1 MIQLKY
7 KNWDEV
13 SIDKYE
19 EILQASEQQD
29 DLARTVGIL
38 ASLTDQTVED
48 IENMNIEEMSL
59 LVKQTGWVNSF
70 DFPKDSKP
78 KTVKIQGEEYTVT
91 NKVSDMSVAQY
102 ADFQAYFGKTDKME
116 VLLSI
121 FIIPKGHKYA
131 EGYDIEELQEK
142 IRKNISIVDS
152 NSIIYFFLKSSL
164 TSFTN
169 TVTSLEKELKRAKQT
184 EKKKEIL
191 EKIETIQERIQAIRG
206 WH

>member
-48 IENMNIEEMSL
+48 IENMNIEEMSI

-78 KTVKIQGEEYTVT
+78 KTVK
-91 NKVSDMSVAQY
+91 DMSVAQY

-164 TSFTN
+164 TSFAN

-191 EKIETIQERIQAIRG
+191 EKIETIQQRIQDIRG